1 MTKKD
6 MKLPIIRFFIIC
18 VYIFSPIEIISQ
30 IGNQN
35 DTINSFYKKA
45 NSAHQKGDYEDMFNN
60 LCLFVKYN
68 TDTADYRLKKAYYDL
83 GHLYAH
89 GHFVKQNVDSAIVC
103 FIKSSN
109 YGHSESSRF
118 LFDIYYFSNYN
129 KTNINEALKWL
140 KISADQGNFKSIYE
154 LGELYEMGETYQL
167 KDTTVAAEYTSDG
180 EIRSVKNIVIKTKH
194 RLSFPFLKKDER
206 TAYDYYEKAV
216 NYSSEIIG
224 RKVGNYEIAV
234 LYMDGIIFEKD
245 FYKALDHLR
254 ECIPTS
260 INEIIKNIDKYSNE
274 KDADALWRLSL
285 LYRFGLGT
293 IDNEKKAN
301 DYLKLAAKC
310 GNQKA
315 INALKF
321 IEL

>member
-1 MTKKD
+1 
-6 MKLPIIRFFIIC
+6 
-18 VYIFSPIEIISQ
+18 
-30 IGNQN
+30 
-35 DTINSFYKKA
+35 
-45 NSAHQKGDYEDMFNN
+45 MFNN

-68 TDTADYRLKKAYYDL
+68 TNETDYRLKKAYYDL
-83 GHLYAH
+83 GHIYAH

-129 KTNINEALKWL
+129 KTNIDEALKWL

-180 EIRSVKNIVIKTKH
+180 KIRYVKNVVIKS
-194 RLSFPFLKKDER
+194 RYLLFFPSLKRDKR
-206 TAYDYYEKAV
+206 TAYDYYERAI
-216 NYSSEIIG
+216 NYNSEMIG
-224 RKVGNYEIAV
+224 RRVGYYEIAV

-245 FYKALDHLR
+245 FNKSIEYLR
-254 ECIPTS
+254 YCIPTS
-260 INEIIKNIDKYSNE
+260 INEIANNIVKYSNE

-315 INALKF
+315 INALK
-321 IEL
+321 ILN